1 MKLSGGVEWALHCC
15 TVLSVADSPV
25 PVTRLAELHDVSSTY
40 LAKQLQAL
48 SRAGILLSVQ
58 GKAGGYTLTRA
69 AADITVLDVVEAID
83 GVRPT
88 FTCTEIRQRGP
99 LATPP
104 EACTQP
110 CAINR
115 AMTAAD
121 RAWRAALREVTIAD
135 LTRSVATDYE
145 ADVLG
150 TVKGWLGTGVG
161 GAG

>member
-1 MKLSGGVEWALHCC
+1 
-15 TVLSVADSPV
+15 VLSVADAPV

-48 SRAGILLSVQ
+48 SRAGILSSAQ
-58 GKAGGYTLTRA
+58 GKAGGYALTRA
-69 AADITVLDVVEAID
+69 AADTTVLDVVEAID
-83 GVRPT
+83 GVQPT
-88 FTCTEIRQRGP
+88 FACTEIRQRGP

-121 RAWRAALREVTIAD
+121 QAWRAALREVTIAD
-135 LTRSVATDYE
+135 LARSVATDYD

-150 TVKGWLGTGVG
+150 TVKGWLGASAGGVG
-161 GAG
+161 